1 MQEMKKLVA
10 LVLALAMVLSL
21 ASCGSGSSSSGDTT
35 EAATDNTAAVA
46 ETGGDSAEAV
56 NTSSEDET
64 PVSGGSMTV
73 YCQEFYNNYDPSL
86 ADNRNYAL
94 WYERLW
100 SPDWDSSREDYDW
113 SSEYITMDYMTGQ
126 LAESWEVADDYSSM
140 TVTLVSGVKFQT
152 LDAQY
157 DYYGGRE
164 LTASDVAWSYDRL
177 LGLDGVAQC
186 EAEQDWSTKLSMLES
201 CEVVDD
207 QTIIFH
213 FNTQSEPAINDFI
226 IAGVNIAGPEWDTLT
241 ADQQSDWHYACGTGP
256 FMVTDYVA
264 DSYMTFA
271 KNPDYYMVDADG
283 TQLPY
288 LDEVTMVVIPDT
300 SNVVAQF
307 ISGSLDYIG
316 WGNDVINSSEKQQIR
331 DSLSADAFTEYSYTT
346 NPCGI
351 FLKQCYEPFQ
361 DINVRIAIQKAIDM
375 ETVTTQYYGLDADA
389 LQLFGIFSQS
399 TDWSSV
405 STWDDELLDTYSY
418 DPEAA
423 KQLLADAGY
432 PDGFEFTIVL
442 FSQQDVDLYTLAA
455 EMLKEVGIIMNIET
469 VSTPPEMQAVGLDS
483 TDVRCIAGTCCLY
496 ALSGGID
503 NYASFGNNNNGAIND
518 PTLDEMALA
527 IQNAT
532 TMEEQVAAAQAEDLY
547 VGQQHYTIQLGP
559 CEIVSSFVSSRV
571 HGLNGE
577 RIFKNWNDTTVL
589 THLWVTD

>member
-1 MQEMKKLVA
+1 
-10 LVLALAMVLSL
+10 
-21 ASCGSGSSSSGDTT
+21 
-35 EAATDNTAAVA
+35 
-46 ETGGDSAEAV
+46 
-56 NTSSEDET
+56 
-64 PVSGGSMTV
+64 
-73 YCQEFYNNYDPSL
+73 
-86 ADNRNYAL
+86 
-94 WYERLW
+94 
-100 SPDWDSSREDYDW
+100 
-113 SSEYITMDYMTGQ
+113 
-126 LAESWEVADDYSSM
+126 
-140 TVTLVSGVKFQT
+140 
-152 LDAQY
+152 
-157 DYYGGRE
+157 
-164 LTASDVAWSYDRL
+164 
-177 LGLDGVAQC
+177 
-186 EAEQDWSTKLSMLES
+186 
-201 CEVVDD
+201 
-207 QTIIFH
+207 
-213 FNTQSEPAINDFI
+213 
-226 IAGVNIAGPEWDTLT
+226 
-241 ADQQSDWHYACGTGP
+241 
-256 FMVTDYVA
+256 
-264 DSYMTFA
+264 
-271 KNPDYYMVDADG
+271 
-283 TQLPY
+283 
-288 LDEVTMVVIPDT
+288 MVVIPDT

-375 ETVTTQYYGLDADA
+375 DLVTTQYYGLDSDA